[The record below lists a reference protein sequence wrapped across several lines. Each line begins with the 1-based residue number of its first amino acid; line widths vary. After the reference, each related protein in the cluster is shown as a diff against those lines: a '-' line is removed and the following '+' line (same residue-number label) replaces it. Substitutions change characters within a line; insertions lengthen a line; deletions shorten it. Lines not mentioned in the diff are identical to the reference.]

1 LVHPVQQGFEA
12 IARRVGSAGAAKNSV
27 GAMGIKTHNQ
37 MVIDM
42 SRLKV
47 LHFAGRDCRISP
59 LPMARQAIA
68 LRRPLRCPF
77 ACARIR

>member
-68 LRRPLRCPF
+68 TAATASQPF